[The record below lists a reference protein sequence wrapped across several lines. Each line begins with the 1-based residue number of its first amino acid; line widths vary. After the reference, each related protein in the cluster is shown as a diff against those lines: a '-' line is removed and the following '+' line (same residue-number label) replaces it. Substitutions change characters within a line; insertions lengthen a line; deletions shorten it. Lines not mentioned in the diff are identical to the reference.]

1 MSGRDA
7 SAGGGGY
14 GIPEFRMEKRHLDR
28 RLEQMRAEGTRFR
41 AGVAVGTGL
50 DAAGLRQGVDAVV
63 VAVGATVPRE
73 LPGPGRGPG
82 AVCAPAPGDLR
93 VRGRDLAGIYQ
104 AMEYLAAA
112 NRACAGD
119 FGGRPRLSAHGR

>member
-50 DAAGLRQGVDAVV
+50 DAAGLRRGVDAVV

-73 LPGPGRGPG
+73 LPVPGQ
-82 AVCAPAPGDLR
+82 
-93 VRGRDLAGIYQ
+93 DLAGVYQ

-119 FGGRPRLSAHGR
+119 FW